1 MASYL
6 LAMAVM
12 VLVLAAWV
20 GTQIAWRKVMGDVG
34 EDPDVLALRMQCHGC
49 ECDDKTDSDS
59 TDCSRR
65 RANEPDHET
74 F

>member
-20 GTQIAWRKVMGDVG
+20 AVQIGWRKVMGNVG
-34 EDPDVLALRMQCHGC
+34 ADPDVLAIRMSCHGC
-49 ECDDKTDSDS
+49 ECDDKSDSDS
-59 TDCSRR
+59 TECSRR
-65 RANEPDHET
+65 RANDRDDET
-74 F
+74 Y